1 MKDVAIIKSWFI
13 QKNGAISLSH
23 NKEFIIEKET
33 EKAVLIKQ
41 KNRESWMPKSA
52 VEFLSKAEIEEYIEK
67 IYSQMQDKYSAKEI
81 QKLAQKAIGK
91 SSKVNKFFI
100 GNISKEEEINYL
112 SFQIIEKEL

>member
-1 MKDVAIIKSWFI
+1 
-13 QKNGAISLSH
+13 
-23 NKEFIIEKET
+23 
-33 EKAVLIKQ
+33 
-41 KNRESWMPKSA
+41 
-52 VEFLSKAEIEEYIEK
+52 
-67 IYSQMQDKYSAKEI
+67 MQDKYSAKEI